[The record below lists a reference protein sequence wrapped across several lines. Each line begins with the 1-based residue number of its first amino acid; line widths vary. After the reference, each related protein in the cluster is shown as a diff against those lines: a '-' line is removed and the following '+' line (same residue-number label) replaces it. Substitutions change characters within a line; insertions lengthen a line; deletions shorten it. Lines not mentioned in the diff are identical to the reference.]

1 MRIPPDLQELID
13 RTAQDDGITRQK
25 KLAAIIEFYFSDRG
39 EQERSA
45 SLRSASL
52 ESSLES
58 LKDSYSKLYD
68 EHEWLKGEFAILS
81 TKLLPAAEKTM
92 TPWYVR
98 LKRRFR
104 GEKRKP

>member
-52 ESSLES
+52 EVEVTSLQ
-58 LKDSYSKLYD
+58 DSYGKLYE
-68 EHEWLKGEFAILS
+68 EHEWLKGEYALLS

-92 TPWYVR
+92 TPWWVR
-98 LKRRFR
+98 LGRIF
-104 GEKRKP
+104 KRKK

>member
-1 MRIPPDLQELID
+1 MHIPPDLQELID

-52 ESSLES
+52 EASLDALRDNYE
-58 LKDSYSKLYD
+58 KLYE
-68 EHEWLKGEFAILS
+68 EHEWLKGEFAVLS

-104 GEKRKP
+104 RKP

>member
-52 ESSLES
+52 EASLEA
-58 LKDSYSKLYD
+58 LKHDYSKLEADY
-68 EHEWLKGEFAILS
+68 EWLRGVHALTI
-81 TKLLPAAEKTM
+81 TKLLPAAERTM
-92 TPWYVR
+92 MPWYSR
-98 LKRRFR
+98 LWGWLKS
-104 GEKRKP
+104 

>member
-52 ESSLES
+52 ESTLEA
-58 LKDSYSKLYD
+58 LRDSYSKLYD
-68 EHEWLKGEFAILS
+68 EHEWLKGEFALLS
-81 TKLLPAAEKTM
+81 TKLLPAAERTM
-92 TPWYVR
+92 TPWYSR
-98 LKRRFR
+98 LWVWLKS
-104 GEKRKP
+104 

>member
-52 ESSLES
+52 EVELNSI
-58 LKDSYSKLYD
+58 KHDYSKLEADY
-68 EHEWLKGEFAILS
+68 EWLRGVHALTI
-81 TKLLPAAEKTM
+81 TKLLPAAERTM
-92 TPWYVR
+92 MPWYSR
-98 LKRRFR
+98 LWGWLKS
-104 GEKRKP
+104 